1 MQKLS
6 AQSRLIAA
14 ALLFVLICGAC
25 GGGKS
30 SNGEEKKTAAQIFD
44 DAKAAVRQASSF
56 HIAGETGQGS
66 DRISLDVSLSP
77 SRGGGRITV
86 KGATLQLV
94 VSGGELYLKADEASW
109 LKLTGK
115 AGAAQLLANRWVKAP
130 DTDANFRDLAG
141 ILDSSKFMENLK
153 PEGQVTKQA
162 VTKLYGNS
170 AIPLVDSQGGTL
182 YVAATGPAYILKIV
196 DTGKSSGGAGTV
208 TFDHYG
214 NADVPA
220 VPTGAVD
227 LSAVA
232 NG

>member
-1 MQKLS
+1 MQTLS

-30 SNGEEKKTAAQIFD
+30 SNGEEKKTPTQIFD

-56 HIAGETGQGS
+56 HVVGDTGQGS
-66 DRISLDVSLSP
+66 DKISLDVSLSP

-109 LKLTGK
+109 SKLSGE

-130 DTDANFRDLAG
+130 TTNANFRDLAG
-141 ILDSSKFMENLK
+141 IVDSSKFLDGLK
-153 PEGQVTKQA
+153 PEGRVTKQA
-162 VTKLYGNS
+162 VTKLDGNS
-170 AIPLVDSQGGTL
+170 AIPLADSRGGTL
-182 YVAATGPAYILKIV
+182 YVAATGPPYILKIV
-196 DTGKSSGGAGTV
+196 DTGTSKGGAGTV